1 MFLHWLLLVSLANS
15 CAGSLELLELRNTVK
30 QPKGLCGDIFSSCVW
45 FFFDSLRCGMFLHD
59 VSKSPSIFA
68 NFPIYG
74 YKDEFLLPPHDHLF
88 FPAAGTA
95 VSALM
100 CLPFLREFYIS
111 QSLSRSSSYNTA
123 LRKQAL
129 VQPENSRLPVDPI
142 TAVAGWLYWARS
154 FNHF

>member
-45 FFFDSLRCGMFLHD
+45 LSFDSLHCGMFLHD

-74 YKDEFLLPPHDHLF
+74 YKDEFLVPPHDHLF
-88 FPAAGTA
+88 FPCSRHSCISSYVPSILAWILHQSKSQQKHQLQYRLKKAGTRA
-95 VSALM
+95 ASKLKIASGSHYSRCRLAL
-100 CLPFLREFYIS
+100 LS
-111 QSLSRSSSYNTA
+111 Q
-123 LRKQAL
+123 K
-129 VQPENSRLPVDPI
+129 
-142 TAVAGWLYWARS
+142 
-154 FNHF
+154 F